1 MLLLRLCRCGHGFE
15 GEDVDWELREQLF
28 IWKGSEDVVMHR
40 FSTSRGDLVEVAR
53 YSLEVLAH
61 LLLPLW

>member
-15 GEDVDWELREQLF
+15 GEDVDWELREQLL
-28 IWKGSEDVVMHR
+28 IWEGPEDVVVHR
-40 FSTSRGDLVEVAR
+40 FSAPRSDLVVVAR